1 MNPTLP
7 ENNKVDISKKG
18 VGLKV
23 CVVIPAYNE
32 SGSIVT
38 IVKQIKEQGLD
49 VLVID
54 DGSADNTGKIAQ
66 DNGAIVLKKQR
77 NEGKGAALISG
88 FHYALN
94 KEFDAVITMDADG
107 QHLPCEIPFFLERS
121 VNLNSSFVI
130 GNRMLRRQ
138 NMPFIRVITNKFMSW
153 LISKI
158 TKQEIPDSQCGF
170 RLIKCGILRK
180 INLQT
185 SNYDTESEI
194 LIRSSRLGFKIES
207 VPIKTIYKK
216 ETSHINP
223 FFDTLRFLRLIIN
236 ELFTNT
242 NH

>member
-1 MNPTLP
+1 MNPGFSK
-7 ENNKVDISKKG
+7 NNGSAISKKD
-18 VGLKV
+18 GLKV
-23 CVVIPAYNE
+23 CVIIPAYNE
-32 SGSIVT
+32 SISIAK

-54 DGSADNTGKIAQ
+54 DGSTDNTGQIAQ
-66 DNGAIVLKKQR
+66 DNGAIVLRKQN

-94 KEFDAVITMDADG
+94 QDFDTVITMDADG
-107 QHLPCEIPFFLERS
+107 QHLSCEIPFFLERS
-121 VNLNSSFVI
+121 VKLNSSFVI
-130 GNRMLRRQ
+130 GNRMLKRQ

-158 TKQEIPDSQCGF
+158 IKQEIPDSQCGF

-216 ETSHINP
+216 EKSRINP
-223 FFDTLRFLRLIIN
+223 FFDTLRFLRLIVK
-236 ELFTNT
+236 ELFTA
-242 NH
+242 